1 MTVLAELESQ
11 SKELSSAIENLVT
24 HCQRAQLY
32 ADGTVLGKPPQII
45 PHEAPAE
52 VHRARESVL
61 ASISRLQV
69 MLAGPNDFLKQLASQ
84 TQILACVQWLGEFQV
99 PACIPLDGSAMIKDV
114 SDLIGIPESQLTR
127 VIRMV
132 VTAGF
137 LQELQPGYVAHSTLS
152 ASFVI
157 QPSYLDATI
166 FLAERVAPA
175 ALRMAVATKQCSMS
189 SKELT
194 QGSHHIGSNT
204 SNGTDFAVADEVR
217 LPRLQR
223 QWHAYLR
230 HGTGHLCD
238 TVTDVLTCL
247 ERFRM
252 ANATVVEVGARSTGR
267 AIALA
272 SQYPT
277 LCFTVQ
283 VNQIGDS
290 SSARNGSIP
299 SYLDKTRQ
307 LRPTPRVAVQ
317 QRVLGSDQTVFD
329 AAIYIVNLPLPVLG
343 MESPSL
349 ATQTSVELKAH
360 LNVLRIN
367 RSATMVLI
375 VPFLPESNNESTEAV
390 ALMRIRD
397 LSLLQLV
404 NDQEL
409 EISKVVNLLSGVSDS
424 EGRLVLVNRVKS
436 PGKHGTVAL
445 EIKYQ
450 AYTDHE

>member
-1 MTVLAELESQ
+1 
-11 SKELSSAIENLVT
+11 
-24 HCQRAQLY
+24 
-32 ADGTVLGKPPQII
+32 
-45 PHEAPAE
+45 
-52 VHRARESVL
+52 
-61 ASISRLQV
+61 
-69 MLAGPNDFLKQLASQ
+69 
-84 TQILACVQWLGEFQV
+84 
-99 PACIPLDGSAMIKDV
+99 MIKDV

-252 ANATVVEVGARSTGR
+252 ANATVVEVLLPSCCHNELLTLFLTNSFTHAGRGAIHRASDRS
-267 AIALA
+267 
-272 SQYPT
+272 
-277 LCFTVQ
+277 CE
-283 VNQIGDS
+283 
-290 SSARNGSIP
+290 SIP
-299 SYLDKTRQ
+299 YTVLHGSSEPDRRFVLCQKWEYTFIPRQDATTAPDSPRGRPAAGPRVPSNRLRRRYLHRQ
-307 LRPTPRVAVQ
+307 LTLTGTGNGIPL
-317 QRVLGSDQTVFD
+317 LGD
-329 AAIYIVNLPLPVLG
+329 AN
-343 MESPSL
+343 
-349 ATQTSVELKAH
+349 
-360 LNVLRIN
+360 
-367 RSATMVLI
+367 
-375 VPFLPESNNESTEAV
+375 
-390 ALMRIRD
+390 
-397 LSLLQLV
+397 
-404 NDQEL
+404 
-409 EISKVVNLLSGVSDS
+409 
-424 EGRLVLVNRVKS
+424 
-436 PGKHGTVAL
+436 
-445 EIKYQ
+445 
-450 AYTDHE
+450 

>member
-1 MTVLAELESQ
+1 MQVLAELESQ
-11 SKELSSAIENLVT
+11 SKELSSAIENLIA

-32 ADGTVLGKPPQII
+32 ANGTVQGKPPQII
-45 PHEAPAE
+45 PHGAPAE

-61 ASISRLQV
+61 AIISRLQV

-84 TQILACVQWLGEFQV
+84 TQLLACVQWLGEFQV

-132 VTAGF
+132 ATAGF
-137 LQELQPGYVAHSTLS
+137 LQECQPGHVSHSSLS
-152 ASFVI
+152 ASFVL

-175 ALRMAVATKQCSMS
+175 ALGMAETTKQCSMS

-194 QGSHHIGSNT
+194 QQSHHIDSNI
-204 SNGTDFAVADEVR
+204 SNWTVCAVPEEIR

-230 HGTGHLCD
+230 HGTGHPCD
-238 TVTDVLTCL
+238 MATDVLTCL
-247 ERFRM
+247 EPFRM
-252 ANATVVEVGARSTGR
+252 ANATVVEVGARSTER

-283 VNQIGDS
+283 LNHIGDL
-290 SSARNGSIP
+290 SAIKNGSI
-299 SYLDKTRQ
+299 SSDFDKARQ
-307 LRPTPRVAVQ
+307 VRPTPRVAVQ
-317 QRVLGSDQTVFD
+317 QRVLGSHQIIFD
-329 AAIYIVNLPLPVLG
+329 AAIYIVNLPLPIPG
-343 MESPSL
+343 IESPSL
-349 ATQTSVELKAH
+349 VTQTSAELKAH
-360 LNVLRIN
+360 LDVLRMN

-375 VPFLPESNNESTEAV
+375 VPFLSEGSHESTEAV
-390 ALMRIRD
+390 TLMRIRD
-397 LSLLQLV
+397 LSLLQLF

-450 AYTDHE
+450 AYTDH